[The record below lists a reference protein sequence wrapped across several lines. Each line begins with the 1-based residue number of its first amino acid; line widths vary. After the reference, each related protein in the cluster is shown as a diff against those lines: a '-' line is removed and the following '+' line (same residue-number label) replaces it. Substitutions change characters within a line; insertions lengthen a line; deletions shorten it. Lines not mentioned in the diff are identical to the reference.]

1 MSGSIGSDGSVA
13 AGGSSDGAQSITELV
28 EAVRSLSERV
38 AQLEAELAQRRAQ
51 NPGVPEDVAI
61 AISAAVAA
69 FLGHRA
75 KIKQMHYR
83 TGQAYA
89 QQGRVVVQAH
99 LNTQRPR

>member
-1 MSGSIGSDGSVA
+1 MSPQDTGPTDTHGQSVA
-13 AGGSSDGAQSITELV
+13 ELV

-51 NPGVPEDVAI
+51 NPGLPEDVAI

-83 TGQAYA
+83 TGQAWA

-99 LNTQRPR
+99 HNIQRPR

>member
-1 MSGSIGSDGSVA
+1 MSTEAGSADPQEQSVA
-13 AGGSSDGAQSITELV
+13 ELV

-38 AQLEAELAQRRAQ
+38 AQLEAELAHRRQQ

-99 LNTQRPR
+99 HTTRPR

>member
-1 MSGSIGSDGSVA
+1 MSAPDTGPAGSGAPNADGQTVA
-13 AGGSSDGAQSITELV
+13 ELV
-28 EAVRSLSERV
+28 DAVRSLSERV

-83 TGQAYA
+83 TGQAWA

-99 LNTQRPR
+99 HNIQRPR

>member
-1 MSGSIGSDGSVA
+1 MSVA
-13 AGGSSDGAQSITELV
+13 KPEGQTVAELL

-38 AQLEAELAQRRAQ
+38 AHLEAELAQRREE
-51 NPGVPEDVAI
+51 NPGVPDDVAI

-83 TGQAYA
+83 TGQAWA
-89 QQGRVVVQAH
+89 QQGRVVVQGRH
-99 LNTQRPR
+99 NIHGSR

>member
-1 MSGSIGSDGSVA
+1 MSAPDTGSTVAHERSVA
-13 AGGSSDGAQSITELV
+13 ELV
-28 EAVRSLSERV
+28 DAVRSLSERV
-38 AQLEAELAQRRAQ
+38 AQLEAELAQRREQ

-75 KIKQMHYR
+75 KVKQMHYR

-99 LNTQRPR
+99 HNIQRPR

>member
-1 MSGSIGSDGSVA
+1 MSTSDSAPAGSGAPVADGQSVA
-13 AGGSSDGAQSITELV
+13 ELV

-83 TGQAYA
+83 TGQAWA

-99 LNTQRPR
+99 HNIQRPR

>member
-1 MSGSIGSDGSVA
+1 MSTESTGSPNT
-13 AGGSSDGAQSITELV
+13 AGQTVDELV
-28 EAVRSLSERV
+28 DAVRSLSERV
-38 AQLEAELAQRRAQ
+38 AQLEAELAHRREQ
-51 NPGVPEDVAI
+51 NPGVPDDVAI

-99 LNTQRPR
+99 HNIPRPR